1 MMMKAAKEV
10 IKNGN
15 RIYLFDKTN
24 KFPSLQNLKANFSEN
39 VTFVRDI
46 TLNPKSENSVLYSQ
60 FSQSTVPYF
69 LYAFAYQIGFLN
81 PCIVYCNQFEMNA
94 RRLRRLC
101 TKRYIKFS
109 EVEER
114 IINICETFH
123 MQKLTSTERKALSE
137 NLISELN
144 NLY

>member
-101 TKRYIKFS
+101 TKRHLKFS
-109 EVEER
+109 EAEER